1 MAIGKAPFT
10 SAWGYKNM
18 RGTGHFTILRSEVR
32 LSRREPDV
40 FVDWWLS
47 DTGTPPA
54 PSGNSNFFF
63 FFDEAFTAPLAV
75 VIMIGTFWPL

>member
-1 MAIGKAPFT
+1 MAIGKAPFS

-40 FVDWWLS
+40 FIDWWLS
-47 DTGTPPA
+47 DTSTPA

-63 FFDEAFTAPLAV
+63 FFDHAFVFLAV
-75 VIMIGTFWPL
+75 IGLGLVWPL